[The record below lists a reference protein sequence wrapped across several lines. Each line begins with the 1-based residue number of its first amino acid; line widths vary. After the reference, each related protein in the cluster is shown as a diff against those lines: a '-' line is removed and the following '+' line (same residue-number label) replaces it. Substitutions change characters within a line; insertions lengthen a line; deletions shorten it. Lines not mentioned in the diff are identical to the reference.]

1 MAEAGVCKC
10 GFEGR
15 AAVAGYARMVLAS
28 AMVVTTAMAAG
39 AAALDPRPAEYETI
53 VPFVFWA
60 ILALT
65 LATDVAAVWANVR
78 LADCSRGAHLTATG
92 AWPWLFLLI
101 VFSAVPVLFAAGPSM
116 PAVVLEIYLLGRI
129 VIEGTFAGH
138 RAGMFADSDPDTL
151 DPEVTLRCMRTAIRY
166 AGFGLVTILF
176 ATTWVAAGTAPSWAE
191 RTILTALWI
200 IVSALL
206 FGEACLVW
214 RDMVGDYL
222 PSRHDDPGPSFLD
235 KPRTGLEELPL
246 MTVSW
251 AGWWLGNAGMILLI
265 YELSLA
271 GQTALAALWV
281 LQILM
286 AWALNTERRLRA
298 AGDRRGEIGRPYLAL
313 HAAVRDI
320 ARALHLAVA
329 TPVQAARR
337 LLGRMT

>member
-28 AMVVTTAMAAG
+28 AMVVTTAMAARG
-39 AAALDPRPAEYETI
+39 LSPTDYEIFLPVVIWSLPLLTAASDITVL
-53 VPFVFWA
+53 
-60 ILALT
+60 
-65 LATDVAAVWANVR
+65 WANGR
-78 LADCSRGAHLTATG
+78 LEHCTGRVHATG
-92 AWPWLFLLI
+92 KAPSPWLFVLL
-101 VFSAVPVLFAAGPSM
+101 VFLTVAALFAADRPVL
-116 PAVVLEIYLLGRI
+116 AVVVEIYALARVAVGGI
-129 VIEGTFAGH
+129 IAAGGTDL
-138 RAGMFADSDPDTL
+138 FADDDCTVLDPDAVRNFLETGF
-151 DPEVTLRCMRTAIRY
+151 RY
-166 AGFGLVTILF
+166 AAFGLVTILF

-222 PSRHDDPGPSFLD
+222 PSRHDDSGPSFLD

-246 MTVSW
+246 MTVGW
-251 AGWWLGNAGMILLI
+251 DGWWLGNAGMILLI